1 MTYNKEWAHIFI
13 PTAIYT
19 KVNGRT
25 VSQMEREITFIK
37 VVKLF
42 IRAIGT
48 KVKNKDLDN

>member
-19 KVNGRT
+19 RANGKM
-25 VSQMEREITFIK
+25 VSQTDREIIFIK
-37 VVKLF
+37 VAKLF

-48 KVKNKDLDN
+48 KLKNKDLDN